1 MATKKRAKLM
11 SLEDLARMTQAG
23 FLGVGRR
30 IDKLEKNV
38 GTLERRTS
46 EGFRGVLEL
55 LDAMR
60 TDVNYIKHSIKNLP
74 LLERDVE
81 DLKSRLV
88 LVEKRVGLHR

>member
-1 MATKKRAKLM
+1 M
-11 SLEDLARMTQAG
+11 SLENVARMTQAG

-30 IDKLEKNV
+30 IDTLEKNT
-38 GTLERRTS
+38 G
-46 EGFRGVLEL
+46 EGFKGILEL

-88 LVEKRVGLHR
+88 LVEKRVGLRR

>member
-1 MATKKRAKLM
+1 MAKKKRTKLM

-30 IDKLEKNV
+30 IDTLEKN
-38 GTLERRTS
+38 TS
-46 EGFRGVLEL
+46 EGFIHMSEGFKGVLEL
-55 LDAMR
+55 LDTMK

-88 LVEKRVGLHR
+88 LVERRVGLHR

>member
-1 MATKKRAKLM
+1 MAKKKRIKPI

-23 FLGVGRR
+23 FLSVGQR
-30 IDKLEKNV
+30 IGTLEKNM
-38 GTLERRTS
+38 S
-46 EGFRGVLEL
+46 EGFKGVLEL

-81 DLKSRLV
+81 NLKSRLV
-88 LVEKRVGLHR
+88 LVEKRVGLRR